1 MLPFVGIPLFGSMA
15 SFVGFWYMAA
25 YRDMEFQP
33 AIVATV
39 SFVFLAMGLLGIT
52 YSVLSASWDDDRE
65 GSTFGADEF
74 SKNMESLREG
84 LSRTKENAL
93 LRERMAGM
101 SDEEIKRIVDSDK

>member
-1 MLPFVGIPLFGSMA
+1 MISILILFSLLFTFHDE
-15 SFVGFWYMAA
+15 SFKRTTPQNKYTN
-25 YRDMEFQP
+25 QQKK
-33 AIVATV
+33 
-39 SFVFLAMGLLGIT
+39 GIT

>member
-1 MLPFVGIPLFGSMA
+1 LPWGLYLTAFFCFIIQSKLFTTQQQS
-15 SFVGFWYMAA
+15 S
-25 YRDMEFQP
+25 P
-33 AIVATV
+33 K
-39 SFVFLAMGLLGIT
+39 GIT

-74 SKNMESLREG
+74 SKNVESLREG

-101 SDEEIKRIVDSDK
+101 SEEEIRRAMENDK